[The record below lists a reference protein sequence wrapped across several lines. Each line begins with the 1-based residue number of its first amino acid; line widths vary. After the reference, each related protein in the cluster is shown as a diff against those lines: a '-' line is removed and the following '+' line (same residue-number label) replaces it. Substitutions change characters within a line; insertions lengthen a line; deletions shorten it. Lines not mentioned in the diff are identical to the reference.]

1 MEKLYSTQVM
11 SLQQL
16 QIYQDLSYPKCGA
29 TSAVYSVTNQ
39 AHTYIYNPHI

>member
-16 QIYQDLSYPKCGA
+16 QIYQTLSYPN
-29 TSAVYSVTNQ
+29 VEQ
-39 AHTYIYNPHI
+39 HLLYIQ